1 MTAAA
6 AGVAAGA
13 PLVSLA
19 QESSLPS
26 LTVKPTLLF
35 ELSPFLYMQF
45 MEPLGTT
52 DGSVEAAWD
61 HLHDR
66 WRPDVVN
73 ATRDLA
79 PTMLRWGGIFAD
91 FYRWREGVGP
101 RAQRPPMLNLCW
113 GGVESNQ
120 VGTVE
125 FVDFSRQVGAEPLMC
140 VNFES
145 DGRQQYMKAKGSVR
159 TADAREAAEWVAY
172 CNAPSNADRRAHGAK
187 QPLGIKYWQL
197 GNETS
202 YDRKGFDLETA
213 ARKTVEFAKAMRQ
226 ADPAIQL
233 IAWGDS
239 GWAARMAEVAGE
251 HVQFLAFHHMFDP
264 DNGKQPVLRGELYR
278 RDPEATWHHLMEA
291 WKINDRKIREVRES
305 RGKSPLPLAMTEC
318 HFAIPG
324 RDRCDVLS
332 TWAAGVSYARM
343 LANHQRHGDVLKM
356 ATAADFCGTRWQVN
370 AVMIPVPGGQ
380 AYLMPV
386 ARVMRLFRNHIGS
399 HAVSL
404 SQVPDGLD
412 VVASRRD
419 QKLFLHVVNT
429 QRTRSVR
436 ARIRVEGNRL
446 ASGRVFHITDDP
458 AVEVSQLNSGDV
470 MKTVEK
476 LMPQDGV
483 WDFPAASVSALE
495 LELGSLSLPRGER
508 SGRSGHVSPVGHL
521 PQRDALEFA
530 AGP

>member
-1 MTAAA
+1 MNTNAVNSPKTSAMSRREA
-6 AGVAAGA
+6 LGLMAAGA
-13 PLVSLA
+13 AGLAASSPGVSLA
-19 QESSLPS
+19 QEPALPA
-26 LTVKPTLLF
+26 LTVHPAPLF
-35 ELSPFLYMQF
+35 ELSPFLHMQF

-61 HLHDR
+61 HLR
-66 WRPDVVN
+66 EQWRPDVVN
-73 ATRDLA
+73 VTRELA

-120 VGTVE
+120 VGTAE
-125 FVDFSRQVGAEPLMC
+125 FVDFGRKVGAEPLIC

-145 DGRQQYMKAKGSVR
+145 DGRKNYMRARESVR
-159 TADAREAAEWVAY
+159 TADAREAAEWVSY
-172 CNAPSNADRRAHGAK
+172 CNDPKNAERRAHGME
-187 QPLGIKYWQL
+187 QPLGVKFWQI

-202 YDRKGFDLETA
+202 YDRNGFNLETA
-213 ARKTVEFAKAMRQ
+213 ATKTVEFAKAMRK

-239 GWAARMAEVAGE
+239 GWAARMTEIAGE

-264 DNGKQPVLRGELYR
+264 DNGRKPVLRGELYR
-278 RDPEATWHHLMEA
+278 RDPEATWNQLMEA
-291 WKINDRKIREVRES
+291 WKINDRKIREARQS
-305 RGKSPLPLAMTEC
+305 RGSSQLPLAMTEC

-332 TWAAGVSYARM
+332 TWAAGVSYAR
-343 LANHQRHGDVLKM
+343 LLTNHQRHGDVLKI

-386 ARVMRLFRNHIGS
+386 ARVMRLFRHHMGS
-399 HAVSL
+399 HSVRLTNA
-404 SQVPDGLD
+404 PEGLD
-412 VVASRRD
+412 VVASRRGSR
-419 QKLFLHVVNT
+419 LFLHVVNT

-436 ARIRVEGNRL
+436 AQLGVAEGRITG
-446 ASGRVFHITDDP
+446 GRVFEIADDP
-458 AVEVSQLNSGDV
+458 TVEISQLNSADV

-476 LMPQDGV
+476 SLPPNAV
-483 WDFPAASVSALE
+483 WDFPAASVSAVE
-495 LELGSLSLPRGER
+495 LELS
-508 SGRSGHVSPVGHL
+508 
-521 PQRDALEFA
+521 
-530 AGP
+530 

>member
-1 MTAAA
+1 MNRQTIHAPTGPALSRREALGLMTATA
-6 AGVAAGA
+6 AGLAASS
-13 PLVSLA
+13 PLVALA
-19 QESSLPS
+19 QQPNLPS
-26 LTVKPTLLF
+26 LTVKPAPLF

-61 HLHDR
+61 HLRDR

-73 ATRDLA
+73 ATRELA

-101 RAQRPPMLNLCW
+101 RAQRLPMLNLCW

-120 VGTVE
+120 VGTAE
-125 FVDFSRQVGAEPLMC
+125 FCDFARQTGAEPLVC
-140 VNFES
+140 ANFES
-145 DGRQQYMKAKGSVR
+145 DGRKQYTQAKGSVR
-159 TADAREAAEWVAY
+159 TADAREAADWVAY
-172 CNAPSNADRRAHGAK
+172 CNAPANAERRAHGVE
-187 QPLGIKYWQL
+187 QPLGIKYWQI

-202 YDRKGFDLETA
+202 YDRNGFNLETA
-213 ARKTVEFAKAMRQ
+213 AKKTVEFAQAMRQ
-226 ADPAIQL
+226 ADPAVQL

-239 GWAARMAEVAGE
+239 GWAARMSEVVGE

-264 DNGKQPVLRGELYR
+264 DNSKQPVLRGELYR
-278 RDPEATWHHLMEA
+278 RDPEATWHQLMEA
-291 WKINDRKIREVRES
+291 WKLNDRKIREVRES
-305 RGKSPLPLAMTEC
+305 RGSSKLPLAMTEC

-332 TWAAGVSYARM
+332 TWAAGVSYARI
-343 LANHQRHGDVLKM
+343 LNNHQRHGEALKI

-386 ARVMRLFRNHIGS
+386 ARVMRLFRHHLGS

-404 SQVPDGLD
+404 AQTPDGLD
-412 VVASRRD
+412 VVASRRG

-429 QRTRSVR
+429 LRTRSVR
-436 ARIRVEGNRL
+436 AQLGVAGGRITG
-446 ASGRVFHITDDP
+446 GRVFQIADDP
-458 AVEVSQLNSGDV
+458 MVEISPLNSAGV
-470 MKTVEK
+470 MKTVEEP
-476 LMPQDGV
+476 LPPEGV
-483 WDFPAASVSALE
+483 WDFPAASVSAVE
-495 LELGSLSLPRGER
+495 
-508 SGRSGHVSPVGHL
+508 V
-521 PQRDALEFA
+521 EFA
-530 AGP
+530 